1 MNEPPNR
8 NESVSNKL
16 GRIAFQEHQKAKK
29 QQMAHLFEEV
39 WEDSKRYTEYER
51 AVKEAKLKQNEAKL
65 HRDLGG
71 INATIRS
78 VGIKTKDSSFMSV
91 PPGFEDL
98 IP

>member
-29 QQMAHLFEEV
+29 QQMARLFEEV
-39 WEDSKRYTEYER
+39 WEDCERYTEYER
-51 AVKEAKLKQNEAKL
+51 AVKEAKLKQDEENIR
-65 HRDLGG
+65 RDLGG
-71 INATIRS
+71 INATMRS